1 MDDGR
6 ELAELENAKALDGT
20 LPKFTYEIL
29 PGLIVIQIAAPE
41 EIT

>member
-6 ELAELENAKALDGT
+6 ELAELENAKALDGS
-20 LPKFTYEIL
+20 LPKVTYKI
-29 PGLIVIQIAAPE
+29 PTGLIVIQIAAPE